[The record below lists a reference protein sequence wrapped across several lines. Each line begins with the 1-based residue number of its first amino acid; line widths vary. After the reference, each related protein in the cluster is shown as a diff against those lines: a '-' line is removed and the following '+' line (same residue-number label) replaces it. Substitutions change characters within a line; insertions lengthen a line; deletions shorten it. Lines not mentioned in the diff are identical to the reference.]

1 MNSLSKTGRKW
12 ICKKLKMIDND
23 SSQFIKD
30 KKAFCDRMSLLRV
43 MYNIDKLVDTYNK
56 ELKTFDS
63 EEEYNDFLE
72 ERVKLIKKKTED
84 AIKLGIMTE
93 HLICGNSDSN
103 DINFFKVNNKY
114 KEEKG
119 TLLRL
124 YFEYPKY
131 EGMKYLCEPVQK
143 LEENVYDYIFN
154 ITNSRFLAEGSDID
168 LFISDSNVLN
178 EINDSCLMLGITM
191 FSLLSPKFINA
202 KELVRIGDA
211 EIVYSSS
218 SNRSIKSI
226 DSMVEY
232 LNKTIPETFKNVS
245 IELYNYDKLCEN
257 SNMHLKNV
265 ISSHNNKD
273 LYNLA
278 NYSQYE
284 LIQYL
289 RKIYNEPLSK
299 YDSIVDIDNSQIK
312 IIYSEELQWCN

>member
-1 MNSLSKTGRKW
+1 
-12 ICKKLKMIDND
+12 MIDNE
-23 SSQFIKD
+23 SSVFIKN
-30 KKAFCDRMSLLRV
+30 KQAFCDRMNLLRV
-43 MYNIDKLVDTYNK
+43 MYNIDKLISIYNK

-72 ERVKLIKKKTED
+72 ERLSLIKKNTESK
-84 AIKLGIMTE
+84 IKLGMFTE
-93 HLICGNSDSN
+93 HLVSDNSNSDN
-103 DINFFKVNNKY
+103 INFFKVNNKY
-114 KEEKG
+114 AEEKG

-131 EGMKYLCEPVQK
+131 EGMKYLCEPAQK

-168 LFISDSNVLN
+168 LFISDKDILN
-178 EINDSCLMLGITM
+178 ELNEQSLILGITM

-211 EIVYSSS
+211 EIIYSSS

-226 DSMVEY
+226 DNMTEY
-232 LNKTIPETFKNVS
+232 LKETIPETFKNVN
-245 IELYNYDKLCEN
+245 IELYNYDRLCKN
-257 SNMHLKNV
+257 SDIHLKNV
-265 ISSHNNKD
+265 IGADNSKD
-273 LYNLA
+273 LYNIT
-278 NYSQYE
+278 NYSPYE

-299 YDSIVDIDNSQIK
+299 YDNIVDIDDNQIN
-312 IIYSEELQWCN
+312 IMYSKELQWYN